1 MKNVSGFPYFEIEFT
16 KDGKVDDA
24 AEVADLRDF
33 LKKPNATDL
42 LVISHGWNNDMN
54 DSRKLYAKFLAC
66 VRHVLEE
73 KAVSGLTDRSF
84 AVLAVLWPSIKFA
97 DEDLIPSGAAGVGSV
112 VTPALVKKQLDR
124 LESAVDT
131 AGKSKIKR
139 ARALLPSLKNDPKA
153 REKFADLIR
162 SALPKRA
169 AEVDDGSKAFF
180 DRKGGD
186 LMDRLSK
193 PVGVPSAPRPARGG
207 AASIGRVTGGAAGGI
222 GDAFSGVLS
231 GARNLLNYSTYY
243 LMKGRAG
250 TVGSGGLNS
259 VLRDL
264 KKARPD
270 LRMHLVGHSFG
281 GRLVTAAADGPAG
294 KPSLSFDT
302 MALLQAAFSHN
313 GFAVKFDGSRNG
325 GFRTVVSAHKVR
337 GPIIITHSKNDKAVG
352 VAYPLASRIAGQD
365 ASALGDAEDRFGGMG
380 TNGAQHTPESVDGML
395 KAVGGAYS
403 FEDGKVYN
411 LDADAIIE
419 DHSDICHDEVAFA
432 LLKAVAVA

>member
-1 MKNVSGFPYFEIEFT
+1 
-16 KDGKVDDA
+16 
-24 AEVADLRDF
+24 
-33 LKKPNATDL
+33 
-42 LVISHGWNNDMN
+42 
-54 DSRKLYAKFLAC
+54 
-66 VRHVLEE
+66 
-73 KAVSGLTDRSF
+73 
-84 AVLAVLWPSIKFA
+84 
-97 DEDLIPSGAAGVGSV
+97 
-112 VTPALVKKQLDR
+112 
-124 LESAVDT
+124 
-131 AGKSKIKR
+131 
-139 ARALLPSLKNDPKA
+139 LLPSDPKA

-162 SALPKRA
+162 SALPKSA

-193 PVGVPSAPRPARGG
+193 PVTLPAARTTRGG

-243 LMKGRAG
+243 LMKERAG
-250 TVGSGGLNS
+250 TVGRGGLNS

-270 LRMHLVGHSFG
+270 LHIHLVGHSFG

-294 KPSLSFDT
+294 KPSISIDA

-313 GFAVKFDGSRNG
+313 GFAVKFDGTRNG
-325 GFRTVVSAHKVR
+325 GFRAVVSAHKVR
-337 GPIIITHSKNDKAVG
+337 GPILITHSKNDKAVG

-365 ASALGDAEDRFGGMG
+365 ASALGDANDRFGGMG
-380 TNGAQHTPESVDGML
+380 TNGAQHTPESVEGTL
-395 KAVGGAYS
+395 KAVGGAYT
-403 FEDGKVYN
+403 FQDGKVYN
-411 LDADAIIE
+411 LDADAIIA

-432 LLKAVAVA
+432 LLEAVAVP

>member
-1 MKNVSGFPYFEIEFT
+1 MKTVSGLPYFEIEFT
-16 KDGKVDDA
+16 KDGSVDDV
-24 AEVADLRDF
+24 AEVTDLRDY
-33 LKKPNATDL
+33 LEKPNATDL
-42 LVISHGWNNDMN
+42 MVISHGWNNDMN
-54 DSRKLYAKFLAC
+54 DARKLYAKFLAC
-66 VRHVLEE
+66 LRRVLDE
-73 KAVSGLTDRSF
+73 KAVSGLADRSF
-84 AVLAVLWPSIKFA
+84 AVLAVLWPSMKFA
-97 DEDLIPSGAAGVGSV
+97 VDDLIPSGAAAAASV
-112 VTPALVKKQLDR
+112 VTPVLVKKQLDR

-139 ARALLPSLKNDPKA
+139 ARALLPSLPNDPKA

-162 SALPKRA
+162 SALPKSA
-169 AEVDDGSKAFF
+169 AEVDDASKAFF

-186 LMDRLSK
+186 LMERLSK
-193 PVGVPSAPRPARGG
+193 PVGVPAPRPTRGG

-222 GDAFSGVLS
+222 GDALSGVLS
-231 GARNLLNYSTYY
+231 GVRNLLNYSTYY
-243 LMKGRAG
+243 LMKERAG
-250 TVGSGGLNS
+250 TVGRGGLNS

-325 GFRTVVSAHKVR
+325 GFRSVVSAHKVR

-365 ASALGDAEDRFGGMG
+365 ASALGDAADRFGGMG

-403 FEDGKVYN
+403 FADGEVYN
-411 LDADAIIE
+411 LDADAIIA

-432 LLKAVAVA
+432 LLNAVAAA